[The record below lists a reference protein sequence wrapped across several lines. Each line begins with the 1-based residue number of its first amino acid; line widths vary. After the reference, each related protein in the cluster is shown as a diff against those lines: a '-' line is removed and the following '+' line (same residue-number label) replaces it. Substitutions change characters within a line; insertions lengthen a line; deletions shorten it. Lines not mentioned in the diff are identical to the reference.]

1 MLFSIVIPVH
11 NGEKYIDEC
20 VSSVLAQE
28 DTLYGP
34 SKDLL
39 EVIIVENGS
48 SDNTPAMADE
58 YAKKYPFIKTIHRGK
73 IGLFAA
79 RQEGFLEAAGD
90 WILSLDADDKL
101 DKGAIKELCLR
112 VSQTINGWDEA
123 DLVIFRAKRDGGSG
137 KGGVIPA
144 CKFEDNKVY
153 MGPEKEA
160 FYRQFCMDDS
170 LNSMWTKC
178 IKRSIATMEHDAFIN
193 NGEDLYQ
200 TCKYLERARGIAFVD
215 RTLYLYSVGN
225 PSMTSTYDKLYLDN
239 QKVVWGAM
247 DEFLDKLRNDTFRE
261 WVSSR
266 KSLTCAIF
274 VGKII
279 YSGIG
284 HGKKKEALKSLM
296 QDEFYKE
303 YAHKD
308 LPDWAPEQS
317 VFVHDLMT
325 GSNPMGKLL
334 RNALKFDIKT
344 FVKRALR

>member
-20 VSSVLAQE
+20 LSSVLSQE
-28 DTLYGP
+28 DTFYGP
-34 SKDLL
+34 AKDLL

-48 SDNTPAMADE
+48 SDNTPQIADE
-58 YAKKYPFIKTIHRGK
+58 YAKKYPFIKALHRGK

-90 WILSLDADDKL
+90 WVLSLDADDKL
-101 DKGAIKELCLR
+101 EKNAIKELAIR
-112 VSQTINGWDEA
+112 VNQTISGWSEA
-123 DLVIFRAKRDGGSG
+123 DLVIFRARRNGGNG

-144 CKFEDNKVY
+144 CDFEDNKVY
-153 MGPEKEA
+153 LGPEKEA

-178 IKRSIATMEHDAFIN
+178 IKRSIAAMDHDIFLN

-200 TCKYLERARGIAFVD
+200 TTKYLERARGIAFVD
-215 RTLYLYSVGN
+215 RALYLYSVGN
-225 PSMTSTYDKLYLDN
+225 PSMTSTYNKSFLDN
-239 QKVVWGAM
+239 QKVVWAAM
-247 DEFLDKLRNDTFRE
+247 DEFLDKRGNDTFKD
-261 WVSSR
+261 WVSAR

-274 VGKII
+274 VAGII

-284 HGKKKEALKSLM
+284 LGKKKEALTALM

-303 YAHKD
+303 YANRD

-317 VFVHDLMT
+317 VFVHALMT
-325 GSNPMGKLL
+325 GKSPRARLL
-334 RNALKFDIKT
+334 RNAFKFDIKT
-344 FVKRALR
+344 FIKRALR